1 MEMNYKEYH
10 LSGFQKA
17 GVAMETLL
25 VTAGISY
32 LFYQSLWGMLLS
44 PIVYFVIGK
53 NKKKAKKENRQQQ
66 IHSQFMDFLKIL
78 NTCLMSGMSMEN
90 AWREATVEIALM
102 HGKKSLFFRELE
114 AMNGRIASNVPMEE
128 VVLEFAYRTGVE
140 DLIQFAEIFEYGKKS
155 GANWR
160 KLIGDLTIRME
171 ETYETEQQ
179 IEVLLTEKRLE
190 QRIMSVIPLGMI
202 LFLQLSSGDYIRV
215 LYGNLI
221 GGICMTI
228 CLLGYV
234 MALFLAEKIMKIQV

>member
-1 MEMNYKEYH
+1 
-10 LSGFQKA
+10 
-17 GVAMETLL
+17 
-25 VTAGISY
+25 
-32 LFYQSLWGMLLS
+32 
-44 PIVYFVIGK
+44 
-53 NKKKAKKENRQQQ
+53 
-66 IHSQFMDFLKIL
+66 
-78 NTCLMSGMSMEN
+78 MEN